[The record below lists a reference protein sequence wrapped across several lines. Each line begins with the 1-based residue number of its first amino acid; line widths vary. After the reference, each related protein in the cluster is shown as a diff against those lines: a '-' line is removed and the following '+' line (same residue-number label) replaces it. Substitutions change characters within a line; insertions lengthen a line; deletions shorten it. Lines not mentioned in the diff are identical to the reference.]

1 VLDRAPGDPFG
12 DPVLRRQLQTLVA
25 DAPRLGALP
34 AAYHRLSEVLHDPDA
49 SAQRIAAAVR
59 LDPDLTA
66 RLLRLV
72 NSAAL
77 RPARPIDTV
86 SQAAMRIG
94 TVQLQQLAMS
104 TAVVK
109 MFRGMPEHLL
119 DMASFWT
126 HSITVG
132 LGTHLLGRTLGH
144 RHTESMFVSGLL
156 HDVGTLL
163 LCTVRPKDVR
173 QVLIETENQ
182 AKPHHEVEQQLLG
195 FTHADV
201 GAVLLDSWRLPRP
214 VVDVAAWH
222 HRGSEV
228 PPPHRS
234 LIDLV
239 HIADVLA
246 SGLGIGNGGERAAHA
261 LDPEVWRR
269 SRLTTAQ
276 FEQVIRDVDSQILE
290 VVGAL
295 LDG

>member
-1 VLDRAPGDPFG
+1 LEALVLG
-12 DPVLRRQLQTLVA
+12 
-25 DAPRLGALP
+25 APRLGALP
-34 AAYHRLSEVLHDPDA
+34 AAYHRLSEVLQDPSA
-49 SAQRIAAAVR
+49 SGERIAAAVR

-77 RPARPIDTV
+77 RPAKPIDTV

-94 TVQLQQLAMS
+94 TTQLQRLAMATS
-104 TAVVK
+104 VIR

-126 HSITVG
+126 HSIAVG
-132 LGTHLLGRTLGH
+132 LGTHLLGRILGH

-156 HDVGTLL
+156 HDMGTLL
-163 LCTVRPKDVR
+163 LCTVRPTDVR
-173 QVLIETENQ
+173 RVLIETENH
-182 AKPHHEVEQQLLG
+182 ARPHHVVEQELLG

-201 GAVLLDSWRLPRP
+201 GAVLLESWSLPRQ

-222 HRGSEV
+222 HRAREA
-228 PPPHRS
+228 PPPYRA
-234 LIDLV
+234 LVDLV
-239 HIADVLA
+239 HVADVLA

-276 FEQVIRDVDSQILE
+276 LEQVVRDVDAQTLE
-290 VVGAL
+290 VVEAL
-295 LDG
+295 LQR

>member
-1 VLDRAPGDPFG
+1 MIGSVVQPLYDPIVRAQLD
-12 DPVLRRQLQTLVA
+12 TIVA

-34 AAYHRLSEVLHDPDA
+34 AAYHRLSEVLQDPA
-49 SAQRIAAAVR
+49 ANAQHIAAAVR

-72 NSAAL
+72 NTAAI
-77 RPARPIDTV
+77 RPPRPIDTV

-94 TVQLQQLAMS
+94 TVQLQQLALATS
-104 TAVVK
+104 VVR

-126 HSITVG
+126 HSVAVG
-132 LGTHLLGRTLGH
+132 LGTHLLGRALGY
-144 RHTESMFVSGLL
+144 RSTESMFVSGLL

-163 LCTVRPKDVR
+163 LCTVKPREVR
-173 QVLIETENQ
+173 NVLIETENRGL
-182 AKPHHEVEQQLLG
+182 PHYVVEQQILG
-195 FTHADV
+195 YSHADA
-201 GAVLLDSWRLPRP
+201 GAVLLESWNLPRR

-222 HRGSEV
+222 HRLSDAA
-228 PPPHRS
+228 PPDRS

-239 HIADVLA
+239 HVADVIATSL
-246 SGLGIGNGGERAAHA
+246 SIGNGGERAAHA

-269 SRLTTAQ
+269 TRLTTSQ
-276 FEQVIRDVDSQILE
+276 LHTVIRDLDAQILE
-290 VVGAL
+290 VVEAL